1 MNKEKMKIALAIFGV
16 AAIVTT
22 ASFALNVIV
31 YYDAITKGAFEY
43 VLRGLFGNGYNS
55 SDYNTVNLL
64 IPMLIFDILSA
75 FLWFACVFNFLKAI
89 PVKQE
94 KDAKGE

>member
-1 MNKEKMKIALAIFGV
+1 MKIALAIFGV

-22 ASFALNVIV
+22 VALALNVIV
-31 YYDAITKGAFEY
+31 YYNVITKGEFGY
-43 VLRGLFGNGYNS
+43 VLREVFRNGEIRDLF
-55 SDYNTVNLL
+55 

-89 PVKQE
+89 PVKQGE
-94 KDAKGE
+94 DAKGE

>member
-31 YYDAITKGAFEY
+31 YYNVITKGEFGYA
-43 VLRGLFGNGYNS
+43 LRELFGNGYNTGVY
-55 SDYNTVNLL
+55 DTRNLL

-94 KDAKGE
+94 KYAKGE

>member
-1 MNKEKMKIALAIFGV
+1 MNKKKIKIALAIFGV

-22 ASFALNVIV
+22 VPVALNVIV
-31 YYDAITKGAFEY
+31 YHNAITMGKFEY
-43 VLRGLFGNGYNS
+43 ALREVFRNGYNS
-55 SDYNTVNLL
+55 RDYDTMNLL

-89 PVKQE
+89 PVKQGE
-94 KDAKGE
+94 DAKGE

>member
-1 MNKEKMKIALAIFGV
+1 MNTEKMKIALAIFGV

-22 ASFALNVIV
+22 VALALNVIV
-31 YYDAITKGAFEY
+31 YYNAITKGEFGY
-43 VLRGLFGNGYNS
+43 VLREVFRNGEIRDLF
-55 SDYNTVNLL
+55 

-75 FLWFACVFNFLKAI
+75 FLWFACVLNFLKAI

>member
-1 MNKEKMKIALAIFGV
+1 MKIAFAIFGV

-22 ASFALNVIV
+22 VALALNVIV
-31 YYDAITKGAFEY
+31 YYNAITKGEFGY
-43 VLRGLFGNGYNS
+43 VLREVFRNGEIRDLF
-55 SDYNTVNLL
+55 

-75 FLWFACVFNFLKAI
+75 FLWFACVLNFLKAI

>member
-22 ASFALNVIV
+22 VALALNVIV
-31 YYDAITKGAFEY
+31 YYNAITKGEFGY
-43 VLRGLFGNGYNS
+43 VLREVFRNGEIRDLF
-55 SDYNTVNLL
+55 

-89 PVKQE
+89 PVKQGE
-94 KDAKGE
+94 DAKGE

>member
-1 MNKEKMKIALAIFGV
+1 MKIALAIFGV

-22 ASFALNVIV
+22 VALALNVIV
-31 YYDAITKGAFEY
+31 YYDVITKGEFEY
-43 VLRGLFGNGYNS
+43 VFFEIFGKGYNRG
-55 SDYNTVNLL
+55 DYSTMNLL

-89 PVKQE
+89 PVKQGE
-94 KDAKGE
+94 DAKGE

>member
-1 MNKEKMKIALAIFGV
+1 MNKEKMKIALAVFGV

-22 ASFALNVIV
+22 VALALNVIV
-31 YYDAITKGAFEY
+31 YYNAITKGEFGY
-43 VLRGLFGNGYNS
+43 VLREVFRNGEIRDLF
-55 SDYNTVNLL
+55 

-75 FLWFACVFNFLKAI
+75 FLWFACVLNFLKAI